1 MPDQLISQI
10 DADQFGELKPKL
22 IGKMNE
28 GVITELKPEAIEGMT
43 EDQGKKMNQ
52 IVASNFDPAQIR
64 SIQPECLAALPDPV
78 FKLLEG
84 DLSASQL
91 NGLEAL

>member
-1 MPDQLISQI
+1 
-10 DADQFGELKPKL
+10 
-22 IGKMNE
+22 
-28 GVITELKPEAIEGMT
+28 MT
-43 EDQGKKMNQ
+43 PDQGKKMNQ
-52 IVASNFDPAQIR
+52 VVASEFDPDQIR

-91 NGLEAL
+91 NGLDAL